1 MSNIKRSV
9 IKSEKKNSKRFSS
22 SDERIS
28 NMKSGIIVFAVII
41 SISKGCLVVKDEHKY
56 KSITYFCK
64 QEEEMNPKRNCSTFE
79 TLQPEDM
86 EDIEEFKYECRSVK
100 GREDF
105 GSDFKKLS
113 KLRVVDLSH
122 TQMSRYLKFPYSSN
136 VRKIDISNNWLESL
150 PSDAFTAAKEVSII
164 NCSHNALQS
173 FNSSFKTLHNLEKLD
188 LSFNEVHLVEND
200 FIDNENLRYLNLEGN
215 LIVRFKFRTILSSLN
230 HKIVV
235 HFSANIIRELD
246 VNCTTQKC
254 PFGGLNDGDYFENIL
269 FFFAPGN
276 RIQNASVL
284 LLKLGPK
291 LQKLDLSRNYIRSLD
306 SSIEALRDKSELDYF
321 DIRDNPLT
329 EFNFKRFLPSVNH
342 TVEVFLPTNSIEELD
357 ISCATSTCYF
367 KGFADGKIF
376 ENLQHLNASGTQ
388 IENAS
393 IILDKIG
400 SKIETLDLS
409 FNHIRKIDSN
419 MLKSFKNLKKLIW
432 KHANISHIANNA
444 FDSQMKN
451 LLELDLSNNLL
462 IHIGFSEIFTK
473 LKKLHLHGNSLTNI
487 NISPDNFPELISLK
501 VTINDF
507 TCDYRESIR
516 DRFLGKWNNVIQLYH
531 NETQIGKNR
540 CQTTA

>member
-1 MSNIKRSV
+1 
-9 IKSEKKNSKRFSS
+9 
-22 SDERIS
+22 
-28 NMKSGIIVFAVII
+28 MKSGIIVFAVII
-41 SISKGCLVVKDEHKY
+41 SISKGCFVVKDEHKY
-56 KSITYFCK
+56 KSMTYFCK

-79 TLQPEDM
+79 TLQPEDV

-100 GREDF
+100 GRKDF
-105 GSDFKKLS
+105 GPRFKRFS
-113 KLRVVDLSH
+113 YLRVVDLSQ

-136 VRKIDISNNWLESL
+136 VREIDISNNWLESL

-188 LSFNEVHLVEND
+188 LSFNEVRLVQNE
-200 FIDNENLRYLNLEGN
+200 FIDNENLRYLNLKGN
-215 LIVRFKFRTILSSLN
+215 LIVHFQFRTILSSLN

-235 HFSANIIRELD
+235 NFSANLIELD
-246 VNCTTQKC
+246 VNCTTQRC
-254 PFGGLNDGDYFENIL
+254 PFGGLNDGDYFENIRH
-269 FFFAPGN
+269 FIAPGN
-276 RIQNASVL
+276 RIQDASGL

-291 LQKLDLSRNYIRSLD
+291 LQKLDLSRNDIRSLD
-306 SSIEALRDKSELDYF
+306 TSIEALHDKIELAHF

-329 EFNFKRFLPSVNH
+329 EFSFKRFLPSVNH
-342 TVEVFLPTNSIEELD
+342 TAKVFLPTNSIKELD

-367 KGFADGKIF
+367 EGFAYGNRF

-393 IILDKIG
+393 IILGKIG

-419 MLKSFKNLKKLIW
+419 MLKSFKNLKKFIW
-432 KHANISHIANNA
+432 KHANISHIDNNA
-444 FDSQMKN
+444 FNSQMKN

-462 IHIGFSEIFTK
+462 KQIGFSEIFKQLTS
-473 LKKLHLHGNSLTNI
+473 LHLHGNSLDNMD

-501 VTINDF
+501 VTMNKF

-516 DRFLGKWNNVIQLYH
+516 DRFLEKWNNVIHLYH
-531 NETQIGKNR
+531 NETQIDENR
-540 CQTTA
+540 C